1 MAGLSRSMLSE
12 WKVALALVLIALAA
26 IIVAGSRSS
35 APAVLEVASVA
46 RFGSYADEIGNH
58 PTVIVRLQDGS
69 TQEMRST
76 PVLLHAC
83 FVGAT
88 IHLVRRAHSLQVDS
102 RGCLQNAN

>member
-1 MAGLSRSMLSE
+1 MASLSRSMLSE

-88 IHLVRRAHSLQVDS
+88 IHHVRRAHSLQVDS